1 MNLGKRPLPWWFA
14 IVAAVLIAMPVLV
27 QVYFH
32 LRFPLLLSFVGY
44 AALYVLAIDSIVSPG
59 RGRLERRVTPA
70 AVYAV
75 EYDSGSRLVLEQLI
89 AAPLTETW
97 SFLVVQRAGLEVWS
111 LERDPQLAGIV
122 GWSALTGVVATS
134 TAGRWG
140 VGTVEVLPPEG
151 DAMYFDVRVRLL
163 DRIRRRGPNAQA
175 LVNSLTERLV
185 TAQPLR

>member
-14 IVAAVLIAMPVLV
+14 IVAAVLIAIPVLV

-32 LRFPLLLSFVGY
+32 LRFPLVLSFVGY

-89 AAPLTETW
+89 AAPLTEAW

-122 GWSALTGVVATS
+122 GWSALTGVVGTS

-151 DAMYFDVRVRLL
+151 DAMHFDVRVRLL